1 MYNAFAKK
9 YPALAPDLNTDIE
22 VFPVSSV
29 NHQGTTAY
37 AIWDTGASQ
46 TVITHRL
53 MSHLNLIPI
62 ETKLVYGVNSKQLVD
77 VVAISIKLPNGFLI
91 PDVRVFVCDIP
102 SPIDLLIGMD
112 VIQLG
117 DLHISNIG
125 GHTLFSFV
133 IPPLPKQFDLAKEA
147 DALNNPVLKRL

>member
-9 YPALAPDLNTDIE
+9 YPALALDLNTDIE

-29 NHQGTTAY
+29 NHQGTMVY

-62 ETKLVYGVNSKQLVD
+62 ETKLVHGINSKQMVD
-77 VVAISIKLPNGFLI
+77 VVAISLKLPNGLLI
-91 PDVRVFVCDIP
+91 PDIRVFVCDIP

-112 VIQLG
+112 IIQLG
-117 DLHISNIG
+117 DFHISNTG
-125 GHTLFSFV
+125 GRTLFSFV
-133 IPPLPKQFDLAKEA
+133 VPPLPEQFDLTQEA
-147 DALNNPVLKRL
+147 DTLNNKGH

>member
-29 NHQGTTAY
+29 NHQGSTAY

-53 MSHLNLIPI
+53 MSQLNLIP
-62 ETKLVYGVNSKQLVD
+62 
-77 VVAISIKLPNGFLI
+77 P
-91 PDVRVFVCDIP
+91 
-102 SPIDLLIGMD
+102 LLY
-112 VIQLG
+112 
-117 DLHISNIG
+117 
-125 GHTLFSFV
+125 
-133 IPPLPKQFDLAKEA
+133 
-147 DALNNPVLKRL
+147 

>member
-1 MYNAFAKK
+1 MYNAFVKK
-9 YPALAPDLNTDIE
+9 YPALASDLNTDIE
-22 VFPVSSV
+22 IFPVSSV
-29 NHQGTTAY
+29 SHHGTIVY

-53 MSHLNLIPI
+53 MSRLNLIPI
-62 ETKLVYGVNSKQLVD
+62 ETKLVHGVNSKQLVD
-77 VVAISIKLPNGFLI
+77 VVAITIKLPNGFLI
-91 PDVRVFVCDIP
+91 PDIRVFVCDIP

-117 DLHISNIG
+117 DLHISNTG

-133 IPPLPKQFDLAKEA
+133 IPPLPEQFDLTQKA
-147 DALNNPVLKRL
+147 DELNNLV

>member
-1 MYNAFAKK
+1 MYNAFVKK

-29 NHQGTTAY
+29 SHQGTTVY

-53 MSHLNLIPI
+53 MSNLNLIPI
-62 ETKLVYGVNSKQLVD
+62 ETKLVHGVNSKQLVD

-91 PDVRVFVCDIP
+91 PDIRVFVCDIP

-112 VIQLG
+112 IIQLG
-117 DLHISNIG
+117 DLHISNTG
-125 GHTLFSFV
+125 GHTVNTFTSRGIYEV
-133 IPPLPKQFDLAKEA
+133 
-147 DALNNPVLKRL
+147 VLGK

>member
-1 MYNAFAKK
+1 MYNAFVKK
-9 YPALAPDLNTDIE
+9 YPALAQDLNTDIE
-22 VFPVSSV
+22 VYPVSSV
-29 NHQGTTAY
+29 SHQGTTVY

-53 MSHLNLIPI
+53 ISQLNLIPI
-62 ETKLVYGVNSKQLVD
+62 ETKLVHGVNSKQLVD

-91 PDVRVFVCDIP
+91 PDIRVFVCDIP

-112 VIQLG
+112 IIQLG
-117 DLHISNIG
+117 DLHISNTG

-133 IPPLPKQFDLAKEA
+133 IPPLPEQFDLTKEA
-147 DALNNPVLKRL
+147 DALNNPV

>member
-29 NHQGTTAY
+29 THQGTTVY

-62 ETKLVYGVNSKQLVD
+62 ETKLVHGVNSKQLVD

-91 PDVRVFVCDIP
+91 PDIRVFVCDIP
-102 SPIDLLIGMD
+102 SPIDMLIGMD
-112 VIQLG
+112 IIQRG
-117 DLHISNIG
+117 DFHISNIG
-125 GHTLFSFV
+125 EHTLFSFV
-133 IPPLPKQFDLAKEA
+133 IPPLPEQFDLTKEA
-147 DALNNPVLKRL
+147 DVLNNPV

>member
-9 YPALAPDLNTDIE
+9 YPALALDLNTDIE
-22 VFPVSSV
+22 VFPVSSL
-29 NHQGTTAY
+29 NHQGTTVY

-62 ETKLVYGVNSKQLVD
+62 ETKLVHGINSKQMVD
-77 VVAISIKLPNGFLI
+77 VVAISLKLPNGLLI
-91 PDVRVFVCDIP
+91 PDIRVFVCDIP

-112 VIQLG
+112 IIQLG
-117 DLHISNIG
+117 DFHISNTG
-125 GHTLFSFV
+125 GRTLFSFV
-133 IPPLPKQFDLAKEA
+133 VPPLPEQFDLTQEA
-147 DALNNPVLKRL
+147 DVLNNKGD

>member
-9 YPALAPDLNTDIE
+9 YPALTPDLNTDIE

-29 NHQGTTAY
+29 NHQGATAY

-53 MSHLNLIPI
+53 MSRLNLIPI
-62 ETKLVYGVNSKQLVD
+62 ETKLVHGVNSKQLVD

-91 PDVRVFVCDIP
+91 PDIRF
-102 SPIDLLIGMD
+102 L
-112 VIQLG
+112 
-117 DLHISNIG
+117 
-125 GHTLFSFV
+125 FV
-133 IPPLPKQFDLAKEA
+133 IYLPL
-147 DALNNPVLKRL
+147 

>member
-29 NHQGTTAY
+29 THQGTTVY

-62 ETKLVYGVNSKQLVD
+62 ETKLVHGVNSKQLVD

-91 PDVRVFVCDIP
+91 PDIRIFVCDIP
-102 SPIDLLIGMD
+102 SPIDMLIGMD
-112 VIQLG
+112 IIQRG
-117 DLHISNIG
+117 DFHISNIG
-125 GHTLFSFV
+125 EHTLFSFV
-133 IPPLPKQFDLAKEA
+133 IPPLPEQFDLTKEA
-147 DALNNPVLKRL
+147 DVLNNPM

>member
-1 MYNAFAKK
+1 MYNAFVKK
-9 YPALAPDLNTDIE
+9 FPVLASELNTDIE

-29 NHQGTTAY
+29 SHQGTTVY

-62 ETKLVYGVNSKQLVD
+62 ETKLVHGVNSKQLVD

-91 PDVRVFVCDIP
+91 PDIRVFVCDIP

-117 DLHISNIG
+117 DLHISNTG
-125 GHTLFSFV
+125 GYTLFSFV
-133 IPPLPKQFDLAKEA
+133 TPPLPEQFDLTQEA
-147 DALNNPVLKRL
+147 DALNKSV

>member
-1 MYNAFAKK
+1 MYNAFVKK
-9 YPALAPDLNTDIE
+9 YPVLATDLNTDIE

-29 NHQGTTAY
+29 SHQGTTVY

-53 MSHLNLIPI
+53 MTYLNLIPI
-62 ETKLVYGVNSKQLVD
+62 ETKLVHGVNSKQLVD
-77 VVAISIKLPNGFLI
+77 VVAISIKLPNGFII
-91 PDVRVFVCDIP
+91 PDIRVFVCDIP

-112 VIQLG
+112 IIQLG
-117 DLHISNIG
+117 DLHISNTG

-133 IPPLPKQFDLAKEA
+133 IPPLPEQFDLTKEA
-147 DALNNPVLKRL
+147 DALNNPV

>member
-1 MYNAFAKK
+1 MYNAFVKK

-22 VFPVSSV
+22 VFPVSSTV
-29 NHQGTTAY
+29 SRQGTTVY

-62 ETKLVYGVNSKQLVD
+62 ETKLVHGINSKQLVD

-91 PDVRVFVCDIP
+91 PDIRVFVCDIP
-102 SPIDLLIGMD
+102 SPIDILIGMD
-112 VIQLG
+112 IIQLG
-117 DLHISNIG
+117 DLHISNTG
-125 GHTLFSFV
+125 GQTLFSFV
-133 IPPLPKQFDLAKEA
+133 IPPLPEQFDLAQEA
-147 DALNNPVLKRL
+147 DALNNPV

>member
-1 MYNAFAKK
+1 MYNAFVKK

-29 NHQGTTAY
+29 NHQGTTVY

-53 MSHLNLIPI
+53 MSQLNLIPI
-62 ETKLVYGVNSKQLVD
+62 ETKLVHGVNSKQLVD

-91 PDVRVFVCDIP
+91 SDIRVFVCDIP

-112 VIQLG
+112 IIQLG
-117 DLHISNIG
+117 DLHISNSG

-133 IPPLPKQFDLAKEA
+133 IPPLPEQFDLAQEA
-147 DALNNPVLKRL
+147 DALNNQV

>member
-1 MYNAFAKK
+1 MYNAFVKK
-9 YPALAPDLNTDIE
+9 YPFPAPDLNTDIE

-29 NHQGTTAY
+29 TRQGTTAY
-37 AIWDTGASQ
+37 AIWDTGASR

-53 MSHLNLIPI
+53 MSRLQLIPI
-62 ETKLVYGVNSKQLVD
+62 ETKLVHGVNSRQLVD

-91 PDVRVFVCDIP
+91 PDIRVFVCDIP

-112 VIQLG
+112 IIRLG
-117 DLHISNIG
+117 DFHISNTG

-133 IPPLPKQFDLAKEA
+133 IPPLPEQFDLTQEA
-147 DALNNPVLKRL
+147 EALNNPV

>member
-9 YPALAPDLNTDIE
+9 YPALTPDLNTDIE
-22 VFPVSSV
+22 VYPVSSV

-53 MSHLNLIPI
+53 MSRLNLIPI

-91 PDVRVFVCDIP
+91 PNIRVFVCDIP

-117 DLHISNIG
+117 DLHISNTG

-133 IPPLPKQFDLAKEA
+133 TPPLPQQFDLAQEA
-147 DALNNPVLKRL
+147 DALNNPV

>member
-1 MYNAFAKK
+1 MYNAFVKK
-9 YPALAPDLNTDIE
+9 YPVLASELNTDIE

-29 NHQGTTAY
+29 SHQGTTVY

-62 ETKLVYGVNSKQLVD
+62 ETKLVHGVNSKQLVD

-91 PDVRVFVCDIP
+91 PNIRVFVCDIP

-117 DLHISNIG
+117 DLHISNTG
-125 GHTLFSFV
+125 GQTLFSFV
-133 IPPLPKQFDLAKEA
+133 IPPLPEQFDLSQEA
-147 DALNNPVLKRL
+147 DAFNNLV